1 MNMRSGEKMYYQL
14 FAIPVISALI
24 GYITNVVA
32 IKMLFWPR
40 KPINLLFFSIQG
52 LLPKRQAD
60 IAKSLGELVE
70 NQLLSVD
77 DIFDK
82 LNTPQVQDK
91 LVNSAATLVRDK
103 LDNMLPRIIPAKLLQ
118 LIGDSIEKVLRQEAA
133 SWIAQF
139 METERAYITR
149 EIKVRK
155 IVEDKVNDFNLDEME
170 AMIKGVS
177 SPELRFIEILGGVL
191 GFIIGLIQDMILM
204 IFPM

>member
-1 MNMRSGEKMYYQL
+1 MRSGENMLYQL
-14 FAIPVISALI
+14 LVIPVISALI
-24 GYITNVVA
+24 GYITNVFA

-40 KPINLLFFSIQG
+40 KPINLIIFTFQG

-60 IAKSLGELVE
+60 IARSLGELVE

-82 LNTPQVQDK
+82 LNTPEIQDK
-91 LVNSAATLVRDK
+91 LVNSAATLIREK
-103 LDNMLPRIIPAKLLQ
+103 LDNTLGRIVPSKILQ
-118 LIGDSIEKVLRQEAA
+118 LIGDSLEKVLRQEAA
-133 SWIAQF
+133 SMISHF
-139 METERAYITR
+139 MESERTYITK

-155 IVEDKVNDFNLDEME
+155 IVEDKVNEFDLDQME

-177 SPELRFIEILGGVL
+177 SPELRFIEILGGIL
-191 GFIIGLIQDMILM
+191 GFLIGLVQDAIIL

>member
-1 MNMRSGEKMYYQL
+1 MMYYQL

-40 KPINLLFFSIQG
+40 KPINLLFFNLQG

-191 GFIIGLIQDMILM
+191 GFIIGLIQDVIIM

>member
-1 MNMRSGEKMYYQL
+1 MLYQL
-14 FAIPVISALI
+14 LVIPVISALI
-24 GYITNVVA
+24 GYITNVFA

-40 KPINLLFFSIQG
+40 KPINLIIFTFQG

-60 IAKSLGELVE
+60 IARSLGELVE

-82 LNTPQVQDK
+82 LNTPEIQDK
-91 LVNSAATLVRDK
+91 LVNSAATLIREK
-103 LDNMLPRIIPAKLLQ
+103 LDNTLGRIVPSKILQ
-118 LIGDSIEKVLRQEAA
+118 LIGDSLEKVLRQEAA
-133 SWIAQF
+133 SMISHF
-139 METERAYITR
+139 MESERTYITK

-155 IVEDKVNDFNLDEME
+155 IVEDKVNEFDLDQME

-177 SPELRFIEILGGVL
+177 SPELRFIEILGGIL
-191 GFIIGLIQDMILM
+191 GFLIGLVQDAIIL

>member
-1 MNMRSGEKMYYQL
+1 MMYYQL
-14 FAIPVISALI
+14 LVIPVISALI

-40 KPINLLFFSIQG
+40 KPRNLLFFNLQG

-133 SWIAQF
+133 SWIAHV

-149 EIKVRK
+149 EIKVQK

-177 SPELRFIEILGGVL
+177 SPELRFIEILGGIL
-191 GFIIGLIQDMILM
+191 GFIIGVIQDVIIM

>member
-1 MNMRSGEKMYYQL
+1 MMYYQL
-14 FAIPVISALI
+14 FTIPVISALI

-40 KPINLLFFSIQG
+40 KPINLLFFDLQG

-77 DIFDK
+77 DIFDR

-91 LVNSAATLVRDK
+91 LVNSVATLVRDK

-139 METERAYITR
+139 METERTYITR
-149 EIKVRK
+149 EIEVKK
-155 IVEDKVNDFNLDEME
+155 IVEEKVNDFNLDEME

-191 GFIIGLIQDMILM
+191 GFIIGLIQDIIIV

>member
-1 MNMRSGEKMYYQL
+1 MMYYQL
-14 FAIPVISALI
+14 LVIPVISALI

-40 KPINLLFFSIQG
+40 KPINLLFFKLQG

-70 NQLLSVD
+70 DQLLSVD

-139 METERAYITR
+139 METERTYITR
-149 EIKVRK
+149 EIEVKK
-155 IVEDKVNDFNLDEME
+155 IVEEKVNDFNLDEME

-191 GFIIGLIQDMILM
+191 GFIIGLIQDIIIV

>member
-1 MNMRSGEKMYYQL
+1 MMYYQL
-14 FAIPVISALI
+14 FTIPVISALI

-40 KPINLLFFSIQG
+40 KPINLLFFELQG

-77 DIFDK
+77 DIFDR

-91 LVNSAATLVRDK
+91 LVNSVATLVRDK

-139 METERAYITR
+139 METERTYITR
-149 EIKVRK
+149 EIEVKK
-155 IVEDKVNDFNLDEME
+155 IVEEKVNDFNLDEME

-177 SPELRFIEILGGVL
+177 SPELRFIEILGGIL
-191 GFIIGLIQDMILM
+191 GFIIGLIQDVIIML
-204 IFPM
+204 FPM

>member
-1 MNMRSGEKMYYQL
+1 MMHYQL

-40 KPINLLFFSIQG
+40 KPINLMFYSLQG

-82 LNTPQVQDK
+82 LNTPQIQDK
-91 LVNSAATLVRDK
+91 LVNSAATLVRDR
-103 LDNMLPRIIPAKLLQ
+103 LNNMLPRIIPAKLLQ

-133 SWIAQF
+133 SLIAQF
-139 METERAYITR
+139 METERDYITR

-155 IVEDKVNDFNLDEME
+155 IVEDKVNEFNLDEME

-191 GFIIGLIQDMILM
+191 GFIIGLIQVVILM

>member
-1 MNMRSGEKMYYQL
+1 MMYYQL
-14 FAIPVISALI
+14 LVIPVISALI

-40 KPINLLFFSIQG
+40 KPINLLFFELQG

-77 DIFDK
+77 DIFDR

-91 LVNSAATLVRDK
+91 LVNSVAPLVRDK

-139 METERAYITR
+139 METERTYITR
-149 EIKVRK
+149 EIEVKK
-155 IVEDKVNDFNLDEME
+155 IVEEKVNDFNLDEME

-177 SPELRFIEILGGVL
+177 SPELRFIEILGGIL
-191 GFIIGLIQDMILM
+191 GFIIGLIQDVIIML
-204 IFPM
+204 FPM

>member
-1 MNMRSGEKMYYQL
+1 MMYYQL
-14 FAIPVISALI
+14 LVIPVISALI

-40 KPINLLFFSIQG
+40 KPINLLFFELQG

-77 DIFDK
+77 DIFDR

-91 LVNSAATLVRDK
+91 LVNSVATLVRDK

-139 METERAYITR
+139 METERTYITR
-149 EIKVRK
+149 EIEVKK
-155 IVEDKVNDFNLDEME
+155 IVEEKVNDFNLDEME

-177 SPELRFIEILGGVL
+177 SPELRFIEILGGIL
-191 GFIIGLIQDMILM
+191 GFIIGLIQDVIIML
-204 IFPM
+204 FPM